1 MLKIIRIDYLLNI
14 IFHYNILVK
23 FKAFNTKGLQGN
35 VQFLN
40 YWTLLSKNTNGTTF
54 WEKTEDKLFIC
65 LSVYWRRFYL
75 MIFRKWDRIFC
86 SDTYGDKFGDTF
98 QFTFIPIIYL
108 RWEFKYG
115 KSRIWRFLRVL
126 IRGSYKKENPFL
138 PYGTR
143 VQVL

>member
-1 MLKIIRIDYLLNI
+1 MLKMIRIDYLLNI

-40 YWTLLSKNTNGTTF
+40 YWTLLIKNTNWTTS
-54 WEKTEDKLFIC
+54 ERKPKINCLYVYLFIGEDFIWWFLGSEIGYFVVTLMVTSLVTLFSL
-65 LSVYWRRFYL
+65 LSL
-75 MIFRKWDRIFC
+75 TI
-86 SDTYGDKFGDTF
+86 S
-98 QFTFIPIIYL
+98 YL

-138 PYGTR
+138 PYGTHTI
-143 VQVL
+143 